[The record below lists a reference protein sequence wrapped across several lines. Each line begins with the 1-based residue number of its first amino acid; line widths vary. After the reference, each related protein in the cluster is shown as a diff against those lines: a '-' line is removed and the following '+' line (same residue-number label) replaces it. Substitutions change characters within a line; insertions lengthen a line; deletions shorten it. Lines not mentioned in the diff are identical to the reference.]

1 MLSLDTADRGFS
13 AKLPHAPKPTLGA
26 ETSTRECDPPLAGRH
41 PAPREIDRLAPA
53 RPYPVS
59 LSFSLSPS
67 LRAGGAVALWD
78 FPEAVAAGHVFTTN
92 QSGLCLCP
100 FPATFFRPCAVGG
113 LLSLFKSLPLCASP
127 FFWAGQT
134 GGLFWTL
141 PERRRPNAS
150 CYRCRQ
156 RKKNAPPFAPRHFH
170 FVPSEQ
176 PLSLFFLSDLLPL
189 SSLLLGG
196 ANAEFLG
203 LSRGAQ
209 FDSESQSTSMEE
221 IEIVLFLFGK
231 LRLIVDQ
238 QSGRRHFQRNFAF
251 PFHNFGFRIVRRP
264 HIVGYVAAREF
275 QNNFG
280 VPRDWCRMNVF
291 SLYMVCG
298 ARKRDRKR

>member
-1 MLSLDTADRGFS
+1 MFSQRTSWGSAFAPSPPRFSDLAPWAAFCRFLNLCLSAPLPSFGRGKQGVCFG
-13 AKLPHAPKPTLGA
+13 LCRNGGGPMRHAI
-26 ETSTRECDPPLAGRH
+26 DAGRGKRTH
-41 PAPREIDRLAPA
+41 PLLHHNI
-53 RPYPVS
+53 
-59 LSFSLSPS
+59 
-67 LRAGGAVALWD
+67 
-78 FPEAVAAGHVFTTN
+78 FT
-92 QSGLCLCP
+92 LCP
-100 FPATFFRPCAVGG
+100 
-113 LLSLFKSLPLCASP
+113 
-127 FFWAGQT
+127 
-134 GGLFWTL
+134 
-141 PERRRPNAS
+141 
-150 CYRCRQ
+150 
-156 RKKNAPPFAPRHFH
+156 
-170 FVPSEQ
+170 Q

-251 PFHNFGFRIVRRP
+251 PFYNFGFRIVRGP